1 MPRVLVVKTS
11 SLGDVIHTLPAL
23 TDATRAIPG
32 VVFDWV
38 VEQSFAEVPSWHPSV
53 DQVIPVA
60 VRRWRKHPIQAWRSG
75 EWAQFKEQVGR
86 YQYDAVIDA
95 QGLLKSAWLTRYAK
109 GDCYGLDKVS
119 ARESIASRFYDHAIT
134 VAKDQHAVERVRQL
148 FSKVLGYPLSGQL
161 GEYSLSFKAE
171 RQKSVVLLHGT
182 TWASK
187 HWPETSWI
195 ELAGFLQQ
203 AGYRVQLPWGSDVEK
218 SRAERIAER
227 CLVGQSM
234 VEQGSVEVLPKM
246 SLTELAAL
254 LSASAGCVSVDTG
267 LGHLAAAVDTPTM
280 ALFGPTNSSLTGFY
294 GKNQQSLQSTFHCA
308 PCMSRDCQYKLAPG
322 VFPPCFEELPAA
334 KVFQQ
339 FVEMQGKVGCSSHI
353 LSPTGAAE

>member
-23 TDATRAIPG
+23 TDAACALPG

-38 VEQSFAEVPSWHPSV
+38 VEQGFSEVPGWHPSV
-53 DQVIPVA
+53 DKVIPVS

-75 EWAQFKEQVGR
+75 EWPQFKEQIGIH
-86 YQYDAVIDA
+86 QYDAVIDA

-119 ARESIASRFYDHAIT
+119 AREPIASRFYDHAIT
-134 VAKDQHAVERVRQL
+134 IAKDQHAVERVRQL
-148 FSKVLGYPLSGQL
+148 FSQVLGYSLSDQL
-161 GEYSLSFKAE
+161 GGYSLSFKSE

-195 ELAGFLQQ
+195 ELGGLLQK
-203 AGYRVQLPWGSDVEK
+203 AGYSVKLPWGNEVEK
-218 SRAERIAER
+218 SRAERIAE
-227 CLVGQSM
+227 QS
-234 VEQGSVEVLPKM
+234 GAEVLPQM
-246 SLTELAAL
+246 SLTELVTL

-267 LGHLAAAVDTPTM
+267 LGHLAAAVDTPTL
-280 ALFGPTNSSLTGFY
+280 ALFGPTDSALTGFY
-294 GKNQQSLQSTFHCA
+294 GKNQQSMQSDFHCA
-308 PCMSRDCQYKLAPG
+308 PCMSRDCRYELAAG
-322 VFPPCFEELPAA
+322 VFPPCFEELSAT

-339 FVEMQGKVGCSSHI
+339 FVEIQGGLDTSF
-353 LSPTGAAE
+353 TGVVE